1 MTASQAKIHI
11 PMKKF
16 LMLIAVAFAFSSCQ
30 KSSFREDELLAK
42 RNALESAA
50 PNLLLSSVIQK
61 STFLYQNKGG
71 MGAKNLACTMQY
83 MEGNRNSDDN
93 NYLNFRLPNESLY
106 DYTSVIKFVN
116 AAIIDV
122 NKKGLKSHEG
132 IFRIFQSLLWST
144 LSDLYGDIYYTEGL
158 RGQDAILFPKF
169 DDQQNIYPA
178 LIQNLKDAVKLIN
191 EGTEVVDNSYD
202 VMYAGNKARWV
213 KLANSL
219 QLRLM
224 MRQSNKILDKTE
236 LQALA
241 ALPLIADVVEN
252 AAIPYID
259 GDGSF
264 ASPMGRTNSDPA
276 TSFQIFRP
284 SKTLVD
290 SLKALNDERLKVWV
304 APLERPWANKID
316 SNDIK
321 RTIVQKGYTY
331 EYKWDYI
338 NLSNTKIAAVAPLIV
353 DQMTLYAG
361 YAAGASV
368 NVLVANGSYD
378 FPDTRYNYKISKFS
392 KLFNENANPLLKATI
407 MQADEVQFLLAEAA
421 VKGWI
426 TGDARAYYENGV
438 KLAMKRWGETTPANY
453 FANPVAAFPAVKNE
467 QLAKIGLQKWLGLF
481 LMGLESYADY
491 RRTRTPNIE
500 ANGDLNPLVNPFPL
514 RYRYPQTEF
523 KNNAENYQIAIGK
536 LDRGDT
542 EFSKMWLIK

>member
-1 MTASQAKIHI
+1 
-11 PMKKF
+11 MKQ
-16 LMLIAVAFAFSSCQ
+16 LLVLIAFAIIFSSCQ
-30 KSSFREDELLAK
+30 KSSFREEELLAK

-71 MGAKNLACTMQY
+71 MGSKNLACTMQY
-83 MEGNRNSDDN
+83 MEGNRSSDDN
-93 NYLNFRLPNESLY
+93 LYLNFRLPNESLY

-116 AAIIDV
+116 AAVTDV

-132 IFRIFQSLLWST
+132 IFRIFQSLLWSAVT
-144 LSDLYGDIYYTEGL
+144 DLYGDIYYTEGL

-169 DDQQNIYPA
+169 DDQKDVYPA
-178 LIQNLKDAVKLIN
+178 LIQNLKEAVRLIS
-191 EGTEVVDNSYD
+191 EGTETIDNSYD
-202 VMYAGNKARWV
+202 VMYGGNKARWI

-219 QLRLM
+219 RLRLM
-224 MRQSNKILDKTE
+224 MRQSNQILDKAE
-236 LQALA
+236 LQTLAGA
-241 ALPLIADVVEN
+241 ALISDVIEN
-252 AAIPYID
+252 AAISYID
-259 GDGSF
+259 GDASF
-264 ASPMGRTNSDPA
+264 ASPMGKTNSDPT

-284 SKTLVD
+284 SKTLID

-304 APLERPWANKID
+304 APMERPWASKID
-316 SNDIK
+316 SNNIS

-331 EYKWDYI
+331 DYKWDYI
-338 NLSNTKIAAVAPLIV
+338 NRSNPKIAAVAPMIV
-353 DQMTLYAG
+353 DSMTLYAG

-421 VKGWI
+421 TKGWI
-426 TGDARAYYENGV
+426 SGDAKTYYENGV
-438 KLAMKRWGETTPANY
+438 KLAMKRWGETTPTNY
-453 FANPVAAFPAVKNE
+453 FNNRVAAFPATKNA

-491 RRTRTPNIE
+491 RRTRMPYME
-500 ANGDLNPLVNPFPL
+500 ANGDLNPAINPFPL

-523 KNNAENYQIAIGK
+523 KNNATNYQSAIGK
-536 LDRGDT
+536 LDQGDT